1 MLTSVEH
8 MRELQAKIIEEM
20 GVQPRIDPAEEI
32 RKRVTFLKD
41 YLKATGTKGFVLGI
55 SGGIDSSLAGR
66 LAQLAVEELEA
77 EGVDANFV
85 AVRLPYGVQHDED
98 DAQAALDFIKAK
110 TEWTYNI
117 SRAVDGFEDEFEK
130 TTGAPISD
138 FHKGNTKARAR
149 MIAQYALAGEH
160 NYLVI
165 GTDHGAESV
174 TGFFTK
180 FGDGGADILPL
191 FGLNKRQNRALLAE
205 LGAPSRVWEKVPTA
219 DLLDNKPGR
228 TDEDEL
234 GITYDQIDDYLEGR
248 DIDQESAELIEQKY
262 LRTRHKRTVPV
273 TIFDTWWK

>member
-1 MLTSVEH
+1 
-8 MRELQAKIIEEM
+8 MRTLQAEIIAEM
-20 GVQPRIDPAEEI
+20 GVQPRIDPVEEI

-41 YLKATGTKGFVLGI
+41 YLKATRTNGFVLGI
-55 SGGIDSSLAGR
+55 SGGLDSSLAGR

-85 AVRLPYGVQHDED
+85 AVRLPYGTQHDED
-98 DAQAALDFIKAK
+98 DAQAALDFIQAK
-110 TEWTYNI
+110 TEWTFNI

-130 TTGAPISD
+130 TTGAAITD

-149 MIAQYALAGEH
+149 MLAQYALAGEY

-180 FGDGGADILPL
+180 YGDGGADLLPL

-205 LGAPSRVWEKVPTA
+205 LGAPDRIWEKVPTA
-219 DLLDNKPGR
+219 DLLDGSPGR

-234 GITYDQIDDYLEGR
+234 GITYDQIDDYLEGK
-248 DIDQESAELIEQKY
+248 DVTEGAAATIEDKY